1 MPLVSFGEAGAAK
14 GLAVTAQGG
23 DPCLWTQY
31 HGAEGGGAWLP
42 KVPSSIP
49 IPSVFRK
56 RRNQPIMLSFRRSSF
71 YRFSPIFVSSLPW
84 CALIHYLLQPAGR
97 GYFPSKWWSQ
107 SRRRHKVQPWRERK
121 RRSMSAHLKKLW
133 KHRNGTNAHGAAS
146 EGEGAK

>member
-56 RRNQPIMLSFRRSSF
+56 RRNQPIMLSLPRSSF

-84 CALIHYLLQPAGR
+84 CALIHYLCSQRVAGNSR
-97 GYFPSKWWSQ
+97 PSGGRRAAAATKS
-107 SRRRHKVQPWRERK
+107 SR
-121 RRSMSAHLKKLW
+121 
-133 KHRNGTNAHGAAS
+133 
-146 EGEGAK
+146 